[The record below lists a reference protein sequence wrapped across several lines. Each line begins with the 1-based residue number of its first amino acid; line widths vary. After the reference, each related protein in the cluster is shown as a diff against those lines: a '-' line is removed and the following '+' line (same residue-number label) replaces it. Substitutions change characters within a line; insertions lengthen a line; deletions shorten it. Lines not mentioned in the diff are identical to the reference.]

1 MKKVLL
7 AIMIMVLA
15 IVSCGEKKETA
26 TGGGEKEKELKVG
39 LNSTFAPFE
48 YIKDGQLTGFDV
60 DLINEIG
67 KNLGYKVTF
76 IDQAFDGLIP
86 ALKAGKIDVIVS
98 GMSATEERKKSVD
111 FTDEYFTSTQ
121 VYLRKKGNT
130 SVTSKDN
137 LKGKRIGVQLG
148 TIQEI
153 EAKKI
158 DGASVVPNESTV
170 NVLMEL
176 NAGKNDVVILENI
189 VAFEYLKNY
198 PELEVFFE
206 EPLDAGMAMAFD
218 KGKHTELITQ
228 INDELKKLK
237 ENGKYDELRNK
248 YGLNVN

>member
-1 MKKVLL
+1 M
-7 AIMIMVLA
+7 MV
-15 IVSCGEKKETA
+15 IVMGIISCGEKKESA
-26 TGGGEKEKELKVG
+26 GGEGEKVLKVG

-48 YIKDGQLTGFDV
+48 FIKDGELTGFDV

-67 KNLGYKVTF
+67 KNLGYKITF
-76 IDQAFDGLIP
+76 VDQSFDGLIP

-130 SVTSKDN
+130 DLTSKES
-137 LKGKRIGVQLG
+137 LKGKKIGVQLG

-158 DGASVVPNESTV
+158 DGATVVPNESTV

-176 NAGKNDVVILENI
+176 NAGKNDAVILENI
-189 VAFEYLKNY
+189 VAYEYLKNY

-228 INDELKKLK
+228 INAELKKLK
-237 ENGKYDELRNK
+237 ENGKYDELREK
-248 YGLNVN
+248 YGLNSK

>member
-1 MKKVLL
+1 MKKILL
-7 AIMIMVLA
+7 AILIMIA
-15 IVSCGEKKETA
+15 TIISCGGKKEA
-26 TGGGEKEKELKVG
+26 ASEGEKELKVG

-48 YIKDGQLTGFDV
+48 YIKDGKLTGFDV

-67 KNLGYKVTF
+67 KNLGYKITF

-130 SVTSKDN
+130 SVTEKNN
-137 LKGKRIGVQLG
+137 LKGKKIGVQLG

-198 PELEVFFE
+198 PDLEVFFE

-218 KGKHTELITQ
+218 KGKHTELISK
-228 INDELKKLK
+228 INAELKKLN

-248 YGLNVN
+248 YGLNIK